1 MNYIITE
8 GKLGNVLLKFLEDKD
23 VVEVAK
29 IHDGE
34 VHIWLKHFIPLNEA
48 YELGN
53 QIKTMFGYHG
63 QIYRPSHTKGFYL
76 QHGRF

>member
-1 MNYIITE
+1 MKYIITE
-8 GKLGNVLLKFLEDKD
+8 GKLENVLLKFLKEKD
-23 VVEVAK
+23 FIEVAK

-53 QIKTMFGYHG
+53 QVKAMFGYHG
-63 QIYRPSHTKGFYL
+63 QIYRPLHTKGLYL
-76 QHGRF
+76 AYGKF